1 MNKKQYVYWSIIFIV
16 FSIYAVILAYYCY
29 KNTLCYP
36 YLSDSYRSFFD
47 IFVLKDNSSFG
58 YILSNL
64 FEIDSIINILPLYP
78 FSLIFKGHY
87 FFFFIIGNLF
97 LYTIPLI
104 GILLFTVFTKI
115 INWRENK
122 IFNVFIITSILFMP
136 QLYLNTF
143 LGLSEISNLILIFL
157 LIYKTY
163 NIDFSKK
170 LPVKNMILLGLTLYA
185 IFFLRR
191 FYCVFDISYIIAIIL
206 INIPRIINS
215 KELEK
220 SKLFFNLL
228 KNILIVGFAFTF
240 FFLVFNFKYVIS
252 SLSVGNSVYEA
263 YNCGV
268 IDNLIKIV
276 HSIGILQISLLI
288 ISIILIIIRIIYKK
302 EDNQYIK
309 FLFVIFLFYSILMCL

>member
-1 MNKKQYVYWSIIFIV
+1 
-16 FSIYAVILAYYCY
+16 
-29 KNTLCYP
+29 
-36 YLSDSYRSFFD
+36 
-47 IFVLKDNSSFG
+47 
-58 YILSNL
+58 
-64 FEIDSIINILPLYP
+64 
-78 FSLIFKGHY
+78 
-87 FFFFIIGNLF
+87 
-97 LYTIPLI
+97 
-104 GILLFTVFTKI
+104 
-115 INWRENK
+115 
-122 IFNVFIITSILFMP
+122 MP